1 MEPVKDGNKL
11 AGAEPAAVTPPAPAP
26 AAASAGAAPTAGG
39 KENQPAAEKITE
51 TPIGERTQ
59 IAISTLLET
68 IAETDRPSED
78 YQLQALKT
86 LKGEDLTKLTD
97 GARAKLILDTA
108 KKLKAIDDAANEPKD
123 ALKNAVKAPGSDHKP
138 PVDDL
143 EARFKSKD
151 PKVSLKAAKE
161 KALNN
166 LLNTLP
172 PEKVKA
178 LGFEKK

>member
-1 MEPVKDGNKL
+1 MEPVKDQNKL
-11 AGAEPAAVTPPAPAP
+11 TGTEPAAAVTTVTAP
-26 AAASAGAAPTAGG
+26 AAAPASAAPAASGT
-39 KENQPAAEKITE
+39 ENHAAEQKINE

-68 IAETDRPSED
+68 IAEADRPSEE

-97 GARAKLILDTA
+97 GARAKLILDSA
-108 KKLKAIDDAANEPKD
+108 KKLKAIDDAVNAPKD
-123 ALKNAVKAPGSDHKP
+123 ALKNAVKTPGSDKTP

-143 EARFKSKD
+143 ETRFRSKD

-161 KALNN
+161 KMVDN
-166 LLNTLP
+166 LLETMS
-172 PEKVKA
+172 PEKRRA
-178 LGFEKK
+178 LGYK